1 MCTLP
6 DTPGKKR
13 FSSVLWNASG
23 GGGKKFVAINSR
35 RHAAAPIVRLD
46 AQHPRVTA
54 YVHIARQRDLL
65 GQSRDKLDRSS
76 CLHARF
82 NQKIKSAKTY
92 VARFALPFQDI
103 VFLRKSHFQRQ
114 HHRKTAC
121 GAAFFGT
128 VHQPSRGPLRLR
140 QAIIASRLA
149 AMSFT
154 HPVIGARRTFEKLSR
169 RLARHRHAAHSPR
182 KISTSEFDLPRP
194 CGKVRRSLTSLAV
207 RWEVPRKA

>member
-65 GQSRDKLDRSS
+65 RQSQDKLDRSS
-76 CLHARF
+76 CFHARF

-92 VARFALPFQDI
+92 VARFALPFQDVI
-103 VFLRKSHFQRQ
+103 FLRKSHFQRQ

-121 GAAFFGT
+121 GAAFLGT

-140 QAIIASRLA
+140 QAITASCLR

-154 HPVIGARRTFEKLSR
+154 HPELMPGERLRNFRAGSCATAAQREKSTQVKTPLKICPPPPL
-169 RLARHRHAAHSPR
+169 RL
-182 KISTSEFDLPRP
+182 
-194 CGKVRRSLTSLAV
+194 G
-207 RWEVPRKA
+207 